1 MSGDHYSFI
10 QDFTALRKK
19 LVMTQQ
25 DVANDFE
32 KRFGVKVTQKRISKL
47 ESGLLTKDEAQDMK
61 NTIEK
66 WILEVDSHEV
76 FTFIVFAFIGFVKE
90 NSLIQYC
97 VIPICTFF
105 FFNLLGTFF

>member
-66 WILEVDSHEV
+66 WILEVGSHEV
-76 FTFIVFAFIGFVKE
+76 FTFILFAFIGFDKE
-90 NSLIQYC
+90 NSLILCYSNMY
-97 VIPICTFF
+97 I